1 MYTIKQAA
9 VRSGVGISLLRAWE
23 RRYGVVHPVRT
34 PSGYRL
40 YDEESIARLRAMR
53 RLVESGWTA
62 SQAATAVLD
71 EATDRG
77 TAALAD
83 AAAESAG
90 RASPTPASSAAE
102 QREGDLVAAFVEAA
116 ARYDEA
122 DIERA
127 LDAMLSR
134 GSLEVV
140 LDDRI
145 LPAVRGLGDAWVA
158 GTLDIAAEHL
168 ASGAAVRRLAALFDL
183 AGVAGAG
190 PRVLVGLPQG
200 CRHEIGPMAFAVA
213 IRRRGVDVLYL
224 GPDVPTAS
232 WVAAAIE
239 SEAEAAIIGVARL
252 ADVERAREVAV
263 ALSQAR
269 PDMLVGF
276 GGAAAA
282 QAAIDLDTI
291 DLPGRGVDAAAV
303 LAERLRR

>member
-9 VRSGVGISLLRAWE
+9 IRSGVGISLLRAWE

-40 YDEESIARLRAMR
+40 YDEEAIARLRAMR
-53 RLVESGWTA
+53 RLVEAGWTA

-77 TAALAD
+77 AAALAD
-83 AAAESAG
+83 AAAETAG
-90 RASPTPASSAAE
+90 RASPTPAASTAG
-102 QREGDLVAAFVEAA
+102 QREDDLVASFVEAA
-116 ARYDEA
+116 ARYDAA

-140 LDDRI
+140 LDDRM
-145 LPAVRGLGDAWVA
+145 LPAVRGLGDAWAA
-158 GTLDIAAEHL
+158 GTLDVAAEHL
-168 ASGAAVRRLAALFDL
+168 ASAAAVRRLAALFDL
-183 AGVAGAG
+183 AGVPGAG
-190 PRVLVGLPQG
+190 PRVLVGLPPG

-224 GPDVPTAS
+224 GPDVPIAS
-232 WVAAAIE
+232 WIDAATE

-263 ALSQAR
+263 ALRQAR

-282 QAAIDLDTI
+282 QAAIDLDTL
-291 DLPGRGVDAAAV
+291 DLPDRVVDAAAA